1 MISLQQTLGI
11 TNFLIL
17 NKGRASQNLQEEI
30 DDDSNDDQA
39 YELPEHASG
48 ETFEI
53 LKAYLPPSVLTF
65 ILDPNPFRFINPT
78 P

>member
-1 MISLQQTLGI
+1 MMISSQQTLGI

-17 NKGRASQNLQEEI
+17 N
-30 DDDSNDDQA
+30 DDSNDDQA
-39 YELPEHASG
+39 NELPEHASG

-53 LKAYLPPSVLTF
+53 LKAYMPPSVLTF
-65 ILDPNPFRFINPT
+65 LLDPNPLRFINLT